1 MKTWPKTS
9 VACASA
15 RHVRALLVGASLV
28 AACAKAEPEQEA
40 APPPAPTS
48 ILSVTDAWA
57 RAADSGAMTAVYF
70 TVQNSAA
77 VSDTMSGVR
86 SDAAE
91 EVGLHMSM
99 MQNGMMHM
107 APLRTLPVP
116 AQDSV
121 LFRPM
126 GAHVMLT
133 RLTRPLADGDTV
145 TVTLEFVSGQSL
157 EVRAGVRKP

>member
-1 MKTWPKTS
+1 MKTWPKTFA
-9 VACASA
+9 ACASA
-15 RHVRALLVGASLV
+15 LAL
-28 AACAKAEPEQEA
+28 AACGAPAEQETQA

-48 ILSVTDAWA
+48 ILSVSDAWA

-70 TVQNSAA
+70 TVQNTAA

-86 SDAAE
+86 TDAAE

-99 MQNGMMHM
+99 QQNGMMHM

-116 AQDSV
+116 AADSV

-133 RLTRPLADGDTV
+133 RLTRALVDGDTV
-145 TVTLEFVSGQSL
+145 QVTLEFVSGQSL

>member
-1 MKTWPKTS
+1 MKTWPKTF
-9 VACASA
+9 VACVSA
-15 RHVRALLVGASLV
+15 LAL
-28 AACAKAEPEQEA
+28 AACGPSAEPEVQQ
-40 APPPAPTS
+40 APPPAPTA
-48 ILSVTDAWA
+48 ILSVRDAWA

-70 TVQNSAA
+70 TVENTAA

-86 SDAAE
+86 TDAAE
-91 EVGLHMSM
+91 EAGLHMSM
-99 MQNGMMHM
+99 QSNGMMHM

-116 AQDSV
+116 AADSV

-133 RLTRPLADGDTV
+133 RLTRALAEGDTV
-145 TVTLEFVSGQSL
+145 QVTLEFVSGQSL